1 MSVGLENIS
10 FSTLVMALLF
20 LYAITRDRWN
30 WERGVRLLF
39 LGSVAIASLAGIG
52 IASVYVWTLG
62 SNIWKR
68 SFPIVQTEYWGLRL
82 GMSMEGV
89 KTCERDSRCY
99 LSDPTPILRKLLFS
113 KDDSARAK
121 QEATRILGDGGIG
134 RQEASGLTLS
144 FDENERSLRSVLCYW
159 SEFDDPL
166 QCPAIEGIKIRD
178 SRDQIIWTLGEP
190 NRSGP
195 SMNSEWLAYSI
206 GAVFWLREPEK
217 TVYMMEIRD
226 LKYKLDE
233 EK

>member
-1 MSVGLENIS
+1 MSVGLGI
-10 FSTLVMALLF
+10 FLSTLVMALLF

-68 SFPIVQTEYWGLRL
+68 SFSIVQTEYWGLRL
-82 GMSMEGV
+82 GMSMEEV
-89 KTCERDSRCY
+89 KHVKGIPDIIYE
-99 LSDPTPILRKLLFS
+99 PTPILGKLLFS
-113 KDDSARAK
+113 KTTRRGK
-121 QEATRILGDGGIG
+121 TRGTRILGDGGIG

-144 FDENERSLRSVLCYW
+144 FDEERSLRSVLCYW

-226 LKYKLDE
+226 LKYKLEE